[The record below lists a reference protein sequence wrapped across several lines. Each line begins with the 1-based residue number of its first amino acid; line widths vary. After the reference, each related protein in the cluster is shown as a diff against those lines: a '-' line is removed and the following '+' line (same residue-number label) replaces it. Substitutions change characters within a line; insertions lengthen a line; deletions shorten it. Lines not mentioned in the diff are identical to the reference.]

1 MSVFELKY
9 VFQKMRLS
17 YDYWIL
23 TFPMTLTSPILI
35 LYRFK
40 LFLDFLNI
48 NLALIKLSL
57 KQTSYLKAF
66 SKLAH
71 KSSDKI
77 FMLPKNLDLS
87 HKLLPKESYMKK
99 YLYEMRAI

>member
-1 MSVFELKY
+1 MEEHGTCELAY
-9 VFQKMRLS
+9 F
-17 YDYWIL
+17 
-23 TFPMTLTSPILI
+23 F
-35 LYRFK
+35 FHC
-40 LFLDFLNI
+40 I
-48 NLALIKLSL
+48 NLQERIHIGNL
-57 KQTSYLKAF
+57 KELCDLDF

-77 FMLPKNLDLS
+77 FMLPKNLDLR